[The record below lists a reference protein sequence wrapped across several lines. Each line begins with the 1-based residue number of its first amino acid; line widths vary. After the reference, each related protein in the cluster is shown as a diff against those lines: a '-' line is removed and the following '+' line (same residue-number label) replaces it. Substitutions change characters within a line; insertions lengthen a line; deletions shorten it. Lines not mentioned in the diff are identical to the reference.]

1 MVFEAVYALTKRWYR
16 PLPRS
21 VIFGILARPKRFGGG
36 VGAFLPHRARE
47 RRHKRRRYASL
58 CQGREDVRREVV
70 SIVRGS
76 EHVGIGTQGMR
87 TDSVRR
93 MSWALGSGG
102 SYLGTQ
108 AETEQAKP

>member
-1 MVFEAVYALTKRWYR
+1 MRLQGTHNPRDDSEKLLVIQAFRFLT
-16 PLPRS
+16 L
-21 VIFGILARPKRFGGG
+21 VTCGQGG
-36 VGAFLPHRARE
+36 FRAPE
-47 RRHKRRRYASL
+47 TRRYASL

-93 MSWALGSGG
+93 MSWALG
-102 SYLGTQ
+102 
-108 AETEQAKP
+108 AEVVSRDTGRDGASKP